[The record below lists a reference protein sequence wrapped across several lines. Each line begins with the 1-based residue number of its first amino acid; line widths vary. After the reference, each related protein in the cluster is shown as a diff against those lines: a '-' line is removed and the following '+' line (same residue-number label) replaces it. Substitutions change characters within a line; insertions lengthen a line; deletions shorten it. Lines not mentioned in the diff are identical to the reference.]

1 MKFYQTILCCLGLLV
16 GVVACAEQEKTC
28 VTPKPF
34 KLVDTA
40 KADNSYRLEKILAKT
55 TTTDKA
61 THTDS
66 LSVQLVNF
74 WAAWCSPC
82 RQELPFLEK
91 IYTDKTATV
100 MLINVGDKKEMAEN
114 ILSELNI
121 KQLKTRLASS
131 DILSDFSL
139 AGLPA
144 SLVFTDKHVYLG
156 VGRLKD
162 EQAIGN
168 WLQCLFTTN

>member
-1 MKFYQTILCCLGLLV
+1 MKFQTILCCLGLVSL
-16 GVVACAEQEKTC
+16 VACAEQEKTC
-28 VTPKPF
+28 VVPKPF
-34 KLVDTA
+34 KLVD
-40 KADNSYRLEKILAKT
+40 KAKT
-55 TTTDKA
+55 IPTD
-61 THTDS
+61 TIIHTDR

-74 WAAWCSPC
+74 WAAWCGPC

-91 IYTDKTATV
+91 IHTDKKATV
-100 MLINVGDKKEMAEN
+100 TLINVGDKKEMAEK

-121 KQLKTRLASS
+121 KLLKTRLASS

-156 VGRLKD
+156 IGRLKD
-162 EQAIGN
+162 EKAIED
-168 WLQCLFTTN
+168 WLGCLGQSQ

>member
-1 MKFYQTILCCLGLLV
+1 MKFYQTILCCLGLSV
-16 GVVACAEQEKTC
+16 SVVACAEQEKTC
-28 VTPKPF
+28 VAPKPF

-40 KADNSYRLEKILAKT
+40 KADSYRLEKILDKT
-55 TTTDKA
+55 TDEGWLEK
-61 THTDS
+61 S
-66 LSVQLVNF
+66 LRVQLVNF

-100 MLINVGDKKEMAEN
+100 TLINVGDKKEMAEK

-156 VGRLKD
+156 MGRLKD
-162 EQAIGN
+162 EQAIGK
-168 WLQCLFTTN
+168 WLQCLSTTN